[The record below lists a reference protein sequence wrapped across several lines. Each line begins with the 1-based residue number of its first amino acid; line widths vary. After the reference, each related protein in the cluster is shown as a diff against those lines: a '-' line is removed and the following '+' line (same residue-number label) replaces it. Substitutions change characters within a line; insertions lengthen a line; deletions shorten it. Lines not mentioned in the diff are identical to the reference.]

1 MTVKDII
8 KDKLRQPRWN
18 ITLFSFVIFEL
29 LLLVGGIKSDFN
41 VITSFSFQSI
51 LVVALIFNFI
61 IFKYY
66 IEPNMDKQHE
76 EERKRKQE
84 QKRIYEKQNLE
95 YAEYVGEELG
105 KKINEQNS
113 LATQLKNIL
122 DNMTQEEFDKV
133 WSIIVSQ
140 KLEGPTFSEV
150 NDYYKNKKQNED

>member
-1 MTVKDII
+1 MKIKDII

-18 ITLFSFVIFEL
+18 LTLLSFVMFEL
-29 LLLVGGIKSDFN
+29 LLLVGSIKSDMN
-41 VITSFSFQSI
+41 ILSFSYQTI
-51 LVVALIFNFI
+51 LFAFVISVFI

-66 IEPNMDKQHE
+66 LEPEMDKQHE

-140 KLEGPTFSEV
+140 KLEGPTFSDV